1 MKAIVQD
8 RYGPPDVLAL
18 ADIDKPAPRDN
29 EVLLRVEA
37 AGVGPDVWHLM
48 TGEPYVARV
57 ALGLRRPKVRVRGWD
72 VAGRV
77 EAVGKNVTGV
87 KPGDE
92 VFGVCEGSF
101 AEYACAQ
108 VDKIASRPANLTPE
122 QAAAVPISGVTALQ
136 ALRDKGRLQPGQK
149 VLVIG
154 AGGGVGTLA
163 VQLAKAFG
171 AEVTGVCGPT
181 KTDLVTSLGADEVVD
196 YTGGDGFL
204 DGSRRYDLIVDT
216 AGNRRLAH
224 LRRALTPKGA
234 LVIVGAE
241 GAGRWFGLGRQLRGQ
256 LLTPFVGQGLGMFV
270 AITRREDLESLRD
283 FIEAGK
289 LTPVVGRTYAL
300 SDAAE
305 AVRQLARG
313 HSRGKAVITV

>member
-29 EVLLRVEA
+29 EVLLRVDA

-234 LVIVGAE
+234 LVIVVAE